1 MKTASL
7 QQAKSQ
13 LSRLVEAAL
22 TGEEVVIAR
31 SGTPLVRL
39 VPVQS
44 PKQRRQLGLD
54 AGKIFI
60 SDDFDAPMPELERLF
75 YGEATAAAD
84 IDTGTDGASK

>member
-1 MKTASL
+1 MKTATL
-7 QQAKSQ
+7 HQAKSQ
-13 LSRLVEAAL
+13 LSNLVDAAL

-31 SGTPLVRL
+31 SGSPLVRL

-60 SDDFDAPMPELERLF
+60 SDDFDAPIPELEHLF
-75 YGEATAAAD
+75 HGEEPNGDLLVPQPA
-84 IDTGTDGASK
+84 